1 MRPTTAIKEA
11 LNLSDELLLG
21 SHKTC
26 RVSIADQQ
34 RQRKE
39 AVEILRKIER
49 QPGVILADEVGMGKT
64 FVALAVAY
72 AVAVQNS
79 LGPVVVLVPKNLID
93 KWCRDLDA
101 FCELY
106 LPKRKVLDCRS
117 GAARKEMTQANVIR
131 YGKAYHSVEY
141 LKLLDDPKSVKC
153 HLIFLAHGAMSRGLN
168 DKWVRLALIRETL
181 KRHGRRRRL
190 SKVRKQIHR
199 FLAELLWIKFRQTA
213 STKQEKIWKLLLTY
227 DQSLWKSIYNSNIKS
242 EKYALNDDPVPVAVL
257 RVLRKID
264 LEAFA
269 GALEKMPVRTSND
282 PKHLSE
288 RIQWA
293 RQALRKEEENLWKHL
308 VSESKWSSPL
318 LIMDEAHHLKN
329 PGTLLARQ
337 LQSPESVYDL
347 RVGDGALS
355 KSFDRMLFLTATP
368 FQLGHHELVRVL
380 RRFGDVC
387 WNPDL
392 FGTESEFHERLDRL
406 RELLSATQLSS
417 IRLFKAW
424 NQLRPE
430 DFPSDDDISKWWEA
444 ICNSSVQELSLRQKL
459 FYDTLAENSKKR
471 EQAQACLR
479 PWIIRHNKG
488 DFWAGT
494 STARR
499 ERLEGVKILQDIGAG
514 GLDIPQEQLM
524 PFFLAARSASGAGKD
539 ILGEALSSSYEA
551 FRITRMKN
559 REEKDDVMPE
569 DEIGISTKAAW
580 FLDEFDR
587 SLKRVSGRWHPKM
600 NATVNRVV
608 DLWEQGEKVLVFA
621 FYRQTCRFLR
631 IHISAEMER
640 RILTHARRRLAGA
653 GRPSDDQTI
662 EAILDRI
669 QTRFF
674 DTRTYESWQ
683 ALDRALANILAPY
696 EETLKSHE
704 IDSEIIKGI
713 MRRFLRV
720 RTTLVRAFPIH
731 RYEEMEP
738 HLAVRSMLDS
748 QDKSG
753 ISWRDKFNA
762 FMDFFINECSTK
774 ERLDYIDATNKTQTG
789 RIRVQSG
796 EQAADAA
803 DEEDEDVALTLA
815 NIQVATGTT
824 KQEARSR
831 LMLAFN
837 SPFFP
842 DVLVCSRVMGEG
854 IDLHR
859 YCRYVIHHDLDWN
872 PSDIEQ
878 RTGRIDRLGCKAEG
892 KHPIV
897 VYLPYLSGTAD
908 ERQYLVMTEREK
920 WFRIVMGQ
928 EEVAKLI
935 PSSDEAY
942 RPLPPDEFQKML
954 VFNLGVF

>member
-1 MRPTTAIKEA
+1 MRI
-11 LNLSDELLLG
+11 SDELRLG
-21 SHKTC
+21 FNEKC
-26 RVSIADQQ
+26 RAGLTDQM
-34 RQRKE
+34 RQRRE
-39 AVEILRKIER
+39 ALEILNRLER

-72 AVAVQNS
+72 AVAVEQA
-79 LGPVVVLVPKNLID
+79 LGPVVVMVPKNLID

-106 LPKRKVLDCRS
+106 LPKRKVLDCRDA
-117 GAARKEMTQANVIR
+117 AARKELKRADVIR

-141 LKLLDDPKSVKC
+141 LKLLDDPQNTRC

-168 DKWVRLALIRETL
+168 DDWVRLALIRETF
-181 KRHGRRRRL
+181 KRHRSPRL

-199 FLAELLWIKFRQTA
+199 FLAELLWMKFRQSAT
-213 STKQEKIWKLLLTY
+213 TKKEKIWQLLLKY
-227 DQSLWKSIYNSNIKS
+227 DPSLWKSIYNSTVQPGKDTLI
-242 EKYALNDDPVPVAVL
+242 DDPVPVPVL
-257 RVLRKID
+257 KVMRNAD
-264 LEAFA
+264 LKSFA
-269 GALEKMPVRTSND
+269 EALEQMPIRASSD
-282 PKHLSE
+282 PKQMSE
-288 RIQWA
+288 RIQGA
-293 RQALRKEEENLWKHL
+293 RRVLRNEEENLWKHL
-308 VSESKWSSPL
+308 VSESKWRSPL
-318 LIMDEAHHLKN
+318 LILDEAHHLKN

-337 LQSPESVYDL
+337 LQSPESDYDL
-347 RVGDGALS
+347 RIGDGALS
-355 KSFDRMLFLTATP
+355 GSFDRMLFLTATP

-380 RRFGDVC
+380 GRFGDVR
-387 WNPDL
+387 WNPAL
-392 FGTESEFHERLDRL
+392 FGTEAEFHERLDRL
-406 RELLSATQLSS
+406 RDLLSAAQLSS

-430 DFPSDDDISKWWEA
+430 DFPPDKDISKWWEE
-444 ICNSSVQELSLRQKL
+444 ICGSSTQEHSLRQKH
-459 FYDTLAENSKKR
+459 FRSTLAVNRNKR
-471 EQAQACLR
+471 EMAEDDLR

-488 DFWAGT
+488 DLWSGT
-494 STARR
+494 TTPRR
-499 ERLEGVKILQDIGAG
+499 NRMEGMKIMQESGAG

-551 FRITRMKN
+551 FRFTRVKN
-559 REEKDDVMPE
+559 RDEKDDVPS
-569 DEIGISTKAAW
+569 DEPIGDFTQAAW
-580 FLDEFDR
+580 FLEEFDR
-587 SLKRVSGRWHPKM
+587 SLEKVSGRWHPKM

-621 FYRQTCRFLR
+621 FYRQTCRSLR

-640 RILTHARRRLAGA
+640 RILTHARRRLAGS
-653 GRPSDDQTI
+653 GRHADDRTI
-662 EAILDRI
+662 ENTLDRI
-669 QTRFF
+669 QVQYF
-674 DTRTYESWQ
+674 DNKTYESWK
-683 ALDRALANILAPY
+683 ALDRALSGIISPY
-696 EETLKSHE
+696 EEKLRTHGSDPE
-704 IDSEIIKGI
+704 IVKGI

-720 RTTLVRAFPIH
+720 RTTLVRAFPIYK
-731 RYEEMEP
+731 YEEMEP

-753 ISWRDKFNA
+753 ISWREKFNS
-762 FMDFFINECSTK
+762 FLNFLIQDCSTK
-774 ERLDYIDATNKTQTG
+774 ERLDYIEAANKTQTG
-789 RIRVQSG
+789 RIRVQRG
-796 EQAADAA
+796 EQAADVS
-803 DEEDEDVALTLA
+803 DEADEDVALTLA

-824 KQEARSR
+824 KREARSR

-837 SPFFP
+837 TPFFP

-892 KHPIV
+892 KHPIAV
-897 VYLPYLSGTAD
+897 FLPYLSGTAD

-935 PSSDEAY
+935 PVSDAC
-942 RPLPPDEFQKML
+942 RPLPPDEFQKMM
-954 VFNLGVF
+954 VFNLGVCG

>member
-1 MRPTTAIKEA
+1 MRPMPTIKKA

-21 SHKTC
+21 THKTC
-26 RVSIADQQ
+26 RVSIADQRRQ
-34 RQRKE
+34 RQE
-39 AVEILRKIER
+39 AVEILKRIEL

-72 AVAVQNS
+72 AVAVQYS
-79 LGPVVVLVPKNLID
+79 LGPVVVMVPKNLVD

-106 LPKRKVLDCRS
+106 LPNRKAVNCRNS
-117 GAARKEMTQANVIR
+117 KSRQEMRKANVIR
-131 YGKAYHSVEY
+131 YSTAYHSVEY
-141 LKLLDDPKSVKC
+141 LKLLDDPKSIKC

-168 DKWVRLALIRETL
+168 DEWVRLSLIQETL

-213 STKQEKIWKLLLTY
+213 TSKKDKIWQLLLTY
-227 DQSLWKSIYNSNIKS
+227 DPSLWKSIYNSNIRS
-242 EKYALNDDPVPVAVL
+242 EKDTLKDDPVPKAVL
-257 RVLRKID
+257 RALGKID

-269 GALEKMPVRTSND
+269 EALEKMPVRTSTD

-288 RIQWA
+288 RIQRA
-293 RQALRKEEENLWKHL
+293 RGALRKEEEQLWKQII
-308 VSESKWSSPL
+308 SDSKWRSPL

-329 PGTLLARQ
+329 PGTQLARQ
-337 LQSPESVYDL
+337 LQCPESEDDL

-355 KSFDRMLFLTATP
+355 NSFDRMLFLTATP

-380 RRFGDVC
+380 RRFGDVR
-387 WNPDL
+387 WNSNL

-406 RELLSATQLSS
+406 MDLLSVAQLSS

-430 DFPSDDDISKWWEA
+430 DFPSDDDISKWWET
-444 ICNSSVQELSLRQKL
+444 ICKRNVQELSLRQKL
-459 FYDTLAENSKKR
+459 FHDTLTESRNKR
-471 EQAQACLR
+471 ELAQTYLR

-488 DFWAGT
+488 DFWPGT
-494 STARR
+494 FTYRR
-499 ERLEGVKILQDIGAG
+499 ERLEGAKILQETLAG

-524 PFFLAARSASGAGKD
+524 PFFLAARSASGASRD

-551 FRITRMKN
+551 FRFTRLKN

-569 DEIGISTKAAW
+569 DNIGNLTQAAW
-580 FLDEFDR
+580 FLEEFDR
-587 SLKRVSGRWHPKM
+587 SLEKVSGWGHPKM
-600 NATVNRVV
+600 NATVNRVL
-608 DLWEQGEKVLVFA
+608 DLWELGEKVLIFA
-621 FYRQTCRFLR
+621 FYRQTCRSLR
-631 IHISAEMER
+631 VHISAEMER

-662 EAILDRI
+662 EAILYRI

-674 DTRTYESWQ
+674 DTRTYESYQ
-683 ALDRALANILAPY
+683 ALDRALTNILAPS
-696 EETLKSHE
+696 EERLKTYK
-704 IDSEIIKGI
+704 IDPEIIKGI

-753 ISWRDKFNA
+753 MSWRDKFNL
-762 FMDFFINECSTK
+762 FLDFLIKECSTK
-774 ERLDYIDATNKTQTG
+774 ERLDYIDAANKTQTG
-789 RIRVQSG
+789 RIRVQRG
-796 EQAADAA
+796 EQATDIA
-803 DEEDEDVALTLA
+803 DEEDETVALTLA

-824 KQEARSR
+824 KQDARSR

-837 SPFFP
+837 TPFFP

-892 KHPIV
+892 KHPIA

-935 PSSDEAY
+935 PSNDEAY

-954 VFNLGVF
+954 VFNLHVY

>member
-1 MRPTTAIKEA
+1 MQTMHTVKKA

-34 RQRKE
+34 RQRQE
-39 AVEILRKIER
+39 AVEILKRIES

-72 AVAVQNS
+72 AVAVQHS
-79 LGPVVVLVPKNLID
+79 LGPVVIMVPKNLVD

-106 LPKRKVLDCRS
+106 LPNRKALNCHNSESRQEI
-117 GAARKEMTQANVIR
+117 RKSNVIR
-131 YGKAYHSVEY
+131 YGTAYHSVEY
-141 LKLLDDPKSVKC
+141 LKLLDDPKSVSC
-153 HLIFLAHGAMSRGLN
+153 HIIFLAHGAMSRGLN
-168 DKWVRLALIRETL
+168 DQWVSLSLIQETL
-181 KRHGRRRRL
+181 KRHGKRSRL

-199 FLAELLWIKFRQTA
+199 FLAELLWMKFRQTA
-213 STKQEKIWKLLLTY
+213 TIKKEKIWQLLLEY
-227 DQSLWKSIYNSNIKS
+227 DPILWKSIYNSNAKS
-242 EKYALNDDPVPVAVL
+242 EKDALQDDPVPEAVL
-257 RVLRKID
+257 RALNKID

-269 GALEKMPVRTSND
+269 DALEKMPVRTSAD

-288 RIQWA
+288 RIQRA
-293 RQALRKEEENLWKHL
+293 RKALRNEEEKLWKQIIYD
-308 VSESKWSSPL
+308 SKWRSPL

-329 PGTLLARQ
+329 PGTQLARQ
-337 LQSPESVYDL
+337 LQSPESEDDL
-347 RVGDGALS
+347 KVGDGALS

-380 RRFGDVC
+380 RRFGDVR
-387 WNPDL
+387 WKSDI
-392 FGTESEFHERLDRL
+392 FGTENEFHERLDRL
-406 RELLSATQLSS
+406 RDLLSGAQLSS

-424 NQLRPE
+424 NQLQPE
-430 DFPSDDDISKWWEA
+430 DFIFKDDISKWWEA
-444 ICNSSVQELSLRQKL
+444 ISNKNAQELSLRQKL
-459 FYDTLAENSKKR
+459 FKDTLTESIKKR
-471 EQAQACLR
+471 EDAQASLS

-488 DFWAGT
+488 DIWPGT
-494 STARR
+494 SISRR
-499 ERLEGVKILQDIGAG
+499 ERLEGAKILQDEHTG

-539 ILGEALSSSYEA
+539 VLGEALSSSYEA
-551 FRITRMKN
+551 FRFTRLKN
-559 REEKDDVMPE
+559 REEKDDVIPE
-569 DEIGISTKAAW
+569 DNIENLTQAAW
-580 FLDEFDR
+580 FLEEFDR
-587 SLKRVSGRWHPKM
+587 SLERVSGWKHPKM

-608 DLWEQGEKVLVFA
+608 DLWELGEKVVVFA
-621 FYRQTCRFLR
+621 FYRQTCRSLR
-631 IHISAEMER
+631 IHISTEMER
-640 RILTHARRRLAGA
+640 RIITHARRRLAGA
-653 GRPSDDQTI
+653 GKPSDDQTI
-662 EAILDRI
+662 EDILNRI
-669 QTRFF
+669 QMRFF

-683 ALDRALANILAPY
+683 ALDRALSNILTPF
-696 EETLKSHE
+696 EEAFKMHK
-704 IDSEIIKGI
+704 IDPEIIKGI

-720 RTTLVRAFPIH
+720 KTTLVRAFPIH
-731 RYEEMEP
+731 KYEEMEP

-748 QDKSG
+748 QDNSG
-753 ISWRDKFNA
+753 ISWRDKFKS
-762 FMDFFINECSTK
+762 FLEFLIKECSAK
-774 ERLDYIDATNKTQTG
+774 ERIDYIEATNKTQTG
-789 RIRVQSG
+789 RIRVQRG
-796 EQAADAA
+796 EQAADVA
-803 DEEDEDVALTLA
+803 DEEDEDAVLTLA

-824 KQEARSR
+824 KHEARSR

-837 SPFFP
+837 TPFFP
-842 DVLVCSRVMGEG
+842 DVFVCSRVMGEG

-859 YCRYVIHHDLDWN
+859 HCRHVIHHDLDWN

-892 KHPIV
+892 NHPIA

-935 PSSDEAY
+935 PNSEDSC

-954 VFNLGVF
+954 VFNLGVV